1 MKAVINKEN
10 IEVMKTLHDAGV
22 ELAKIAKIVNVSYT
36 VVTRAKRAGFNF
48 ETYKQDIHDRNQKYS
63 KLHALDKKVETPTD
77 VCQPLPYTIT
87 TTDSKEVTILQN
99 IHEQLVDLNEKS
111 IVTSLL

>member
-63 KLHALDKKVETPTD
+63 KLNVIDKKFEPQIDEVLDEVECKMYLETP
-77 VCQPLPYTIT
+77 
-87 TTDSKEVTILQN
+87 N
-99 IHEQLVDLNEKS
+99 NEKS
-111 IVTSLL
+111 DVVKLWG